1 MELLVVNASTGP
13 EAQRW
18 EGRHPL
24 RALEVRVGQGLGQVV
39 LEETVREVLVETK
52 EVEVVRDPLN
62 PQFPGFLG
70 KTIPSL
76 QRLQRPPLFATTR
89 YPEATMPTR
98 RLSARYFTSVWTR
111 GELETQSTPSSVPM
125 GQSSTRR

>member
-1 MELLVVNASTGP
+1 M
-13 EAQRW
+13 
-18 EGRHPL
+18 

-39 LEETVREVLVETK
+39 LEETVREVLVEIK
-52 EVEVVRDPLN
+52 EVEVVRDLLN

-89 YPEATMPTR
+89 HPVATMPTR
-98 RLSARYFTSVWTR
+98 RLSARSFTSASTR
-111 GELETQSTPSSVPM
+111 VELEMRSTPSSVPM
-125 GQSSTRR
+125 GRSSTRR